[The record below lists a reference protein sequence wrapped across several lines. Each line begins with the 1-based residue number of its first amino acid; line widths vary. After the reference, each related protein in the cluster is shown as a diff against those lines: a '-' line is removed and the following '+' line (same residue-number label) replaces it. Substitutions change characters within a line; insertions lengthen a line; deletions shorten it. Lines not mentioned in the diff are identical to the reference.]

1 MPRVAR
7 AQRRQRRPARILSRP
22 TITIVCEGRKTEPN
36 YFQALG
42 SSLRLKTLRVSA
54 ATQPG
59 LLGVQRAVRTA
70 VERAHTTDEIWCV
83 VDDDERG
90 AQISECRSVF
100 GKLRNQRQSPK
111 IHLVLSTPCF
121 EYWLLLHFKDTTKS
135 YRGLHRRS
143 ACAQVI
149 EELKSDLRDYR
160 KNDSRLFKE
169 LEERMPVAIERAK
182 RSREEGA
189 SSTEVW
195 RLVERLLALA
205 ATADSN

>member
-1 MPRVAR
+1 M
-7 AQRRQRRPARILSRP
+7 
-22 TITIVCEGRKTEPN
+22 
-36 YFQALG
+36 
-42 SSLRLKTLRVSA
+42 
-54 ATQPG
+54 
-59 LLGVQRAVRTA
+59 
-70 VERAHTTDEIWCV
+70 
-83 VDDDERG
+83 
-90 AQISECRSVF
+90 
-100 GKLRNQRQSPK
+100 
-111 IHLVLSTPCF
+111 LSTPCF